1 MTVENED
8 GEEEVTAEGV
18 LPEMAELV
26 LTGNPI
32 ATANG
37 GEKLKKIM
45 QGKFPH
51 CEKNAV
57 KLRQSKS
64 PYLML
69 SGYGQMFQ
77 GG

>member
-1 MTVENED
+1 
-8 GEEEVTAEGV
+8 
-18 LPEMAELV
+18 MAELI

-37 GEKLKKIM
+37 GETLKTLL
-45 QGKFPH
+45 GEKFPH
-51 CEKNAV
+51 CEQNAV

-69 SGYGQMFQ
+69 SGYG
-77 GG
+77 